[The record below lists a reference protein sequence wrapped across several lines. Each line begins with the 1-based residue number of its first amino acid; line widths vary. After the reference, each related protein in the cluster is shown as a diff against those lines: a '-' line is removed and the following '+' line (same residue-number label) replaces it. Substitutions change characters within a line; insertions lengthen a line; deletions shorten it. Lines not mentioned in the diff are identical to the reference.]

1 MVATQGGAMILA
13 LVLAALVY
21 GGVVNIWL
29 VLVIATLRG
38 ALASVNLPA
47 RHSLISDLVP
57 REHLANAIALNS
69 LTRNIMKVVGPA
81 LAGILIGLLGTA
93 ACFAINAAT
102 FVAVLVSL
110 LMMDVTTEVHA
121 ANTTSI
127 AASLLEGFNFV
138 WRHETIGVLVLIAL
152 VPTFFGQNYLSMLTL
167 FARDVFQWG
176 PEGLGLLTSCAALG
190 SVLGALALATVPR
203 LARSGQMMLIFL
215 IVFGVCLVGFAL
227 TPWVAVAPVL
237 LLGAGAMQIAYNA
250 TNNTILQMTVPDQ
263 MRGRVL
269 STLLL
274 NKGLASLG
282 TATAATLAAFMGE
295 RWALAAMAAAIVLLG
310 TLVYAK
316 AVPIRRL
323 DV

>member
-1 MVATQGGAMILA
+1 M
-13 LVLAALVY
+13 
-21 GGVVNIWL
+21 
-29 VLVIATLRG
+29 
-38 ALASVNLPA
+38 
-47 RHSLISDLVP
+47 
-57 REHLANAIALNS
+57 
-69 LTRNIMKVVGPA
+69 
-81 LAGILIGLLGTA
+81 
-93 ACFAINAAT
+93 
-102 FVAVLVSL
+102 
-110 LMMDVTTEVHA
+110 
-121 ANTTSI
+121 
-127 AASLLEGFNFV
+127 
-138 WRHETIGVLVLIAL
+138 
-152 VPTFFGQNYLSMLTL
+152 
-167 FARDVFQWG
+167 
-176 PEGLGLLTSCAALG
+176 GLLTSCAALG

-316 AVPIRRL
+316 AVPIRQIGRAH
-323 DV
+323 V